1 MYIYI
6 YTHTGYVYVKTKQGV
21 ALPTGDVTS
30 VTLAEERMQLM
41 LDMIRD
47 VDELLGTQG
56 HMLLGLSFFF
66 FDVIRDVDELLGTQ
80 GHMLLGLF

>member
-1 MYIYI
+1 MYIYMQKTIVLTKKVYIIYVYIYI

-56 HMLLGLSFFF
+56 HMLLGLFFF
-66 FDVIRDVDELLGTQ
+66 IF
-80 GHMLLGLF
+80 F